1 MKRLGEAMTENP
13 GRFVGRPL
21 RVAGDP
27 RAGRPLASRTGGQ
40 STVWMDDAD
49 LHAAGAKEMTNW
61 EGRRVIVF
69 PLFWMH
75 GEPHY
80 PPVHL
85 EPGEQRR
92 VREAEMNAAYS
103 AYRRDKGKSG

>member
-1 MKRLGEAMTENP
+1 MKRLGDEMVGDP
-13 GRFVGRPL
+13 GRFVGRAL
-21 RVAGDP
+21 RQAGDP
-27 RAGRPLASRTGGQ
+27 RAGRMLHSRTSGE
-40 STVWMDDAD
+40 STVWIDDQD

-61 EGRRVIVF
+61 EGHRVIVF

-85 EPGEQRR
+85 EPGEKRR
-92 VREAEMNAAYS
+92 EREAEMNVAYS
-103 AYRRDKGKSG
+103 AYRRAKGKTG